1 MKSPAGV
8 ELKEI
13 APDAYAREV
22 LPMTAE
28 LWAGRRDLDTY
39 VSQTLAIARS
49 GYGRRHYRTLG
60 LFDGKVTVATFKR
73 YERVVHDGPRRLRA
87 LGIGAVFTPEKY
99 RGRGYA
105 SVMLGH
111 ALDQARADGYDL
123 AYLFSDIR
131 PQFYQPLGFKSLA
144 SREISLRADT
154 LGKRRLEVV
163 RLEDG
168 DWSGVR
174 RCFELC
180 SRLQGFGFTRTP
192 LVWEWLRLRM
202 AQFSD
207 HKYGQQ
213 TNLVARRGRGI
224 AAYVLGVRAPE
235 RDAYLVD
242 EFGFADAEAAELIPA
257 LLRAAAGD
265 LRRIVGWL
273 PPAGARELLPRGS
286 VRKRKT
292 ATLMAAPL
300 SPDGVRLL
308 KSAALPGTS
317 DFCWATDHI

>member
-1 MKSPAGV
+1 MK
-8 ELKEI
+8 LKEI
-13 APDAYAREV
+13 APEAYARDV
-22 LPMTAE
+22 LPLTAG
-28 LWAGRRDLDTY
+28 LWAGPRDIATY

-49 GYGRRHYRTLG
+49 GYGRRHYRTVG
-60 LFDGKVTVATFKR
+60 LFDGTVTVSSFKR
-73 YERVVHDGPRRLRA
+73 YERVVHDGPRRLHA
-87 LGIGAVFTPEKY
+87 IGIGAVYTPEEF

-105 SVMLGH
+105 SVMLGL
-111 ALDQARADGYDL
+111 ALDRAKADGCDV
-123 AYLFSDIR
+123 AYLFSDIQ
-131 PQFYQPLGFKSLA
+131 PQFYEPFGFRTLA
-144 SREISLRADT
+144 SRELSLRADT

-163 RLEDG
+163 RLEES

-180 SRLQGFGFTRTP
+180 SHLQPFGFTRTP

-202 AQFSD
+202 AQFSE
-207 HKYGQQ
+207 HKNRQQ

-242 EFGFADAEAAELIPA
+242 EYGFADAEAAALIPA

-265 LRRIVGWL
+265 LRRVTGWL
-273 PPAGARELLPRGS
+273 PPMGARELLPRGS

-300 SPDGVRLL
+300 TSDGKRLL
-308 KSAALPGTS
+308 EAAQQPSSA
-317 DFCWATDHI
+317 DFCWTMDHI

>member
-1 MKSPAGV
+1 MTPVPAV

-22 LPMTAE
+22 LPLTAP
-28 LWAGRRDLDTY
+28 LWAGNRDLETY
-39 VSQTLAIARS
+39 VSQSLAVARS
-49 GYGRRHYRTLG
+49 GYGRRHYRTVG
-60 LFDGKVTVATFKR
+60 LFENAVTVASFKR

-87 LGIGAVFTPEKY
+87 LGIGAVFTPEAF

-111 ALDQARADGYDL
+111 ALDRAKADGYDL

-131 PQFYQPLGFKSLA
+131 PQFYEPLGFRTLA

-163 RLEDG
+163 RLEDS

-180 SRLQGFGFTRTP
+180 SRLAPSGFTRTQ
-192 LVWEWLRLRM
+192 LVWEWIRLRM
-202 AQFSD
+202 AQFTE
-207 HKYGQQ
+207 HKHGQQ

-235 RDAYLVD
+235 RDAYFVD
-242 EFGFADAEAAELIPA
+242 EYGFADDAAAELIPA

-286 VRKRKT
+286 VRKRKNSV
-292 ATLMAAPL
+292 LMAAPL
-300 SPDGVRLL
+300 TAPGSRVV
-308 KSAALPGTS
+308 KAALVPS
-317 DFCWATDHI
+317 VHDFCWATDHI

>member
-1 MKSPAGV
+1 VTIPGG
-8 ELKEI
+8 LQLREI
-13 APDAYAREV
+13 PPEVYAREV
-22 LPMTAE
+22 LPLTFGMWGA
-28 LWAGRRDLDTY
+28 RRDLDTY
-39 VSQTLAIARS
+39 VAHTLAVARS

-60 LFDGKVTVATFKR
+60 LYDGSALLASFKR
-73 YERVVHDGPRRLRA
+73 YERVVRDGPRRIRA
-87 LGIGAVFTPEKY
+87 MGIGAVFTPQEL

-105 SVMLGH
+105 SIMLAH
-111 ALDQARADGYDL
+111 AMDHAKGAGYDA

-131 PQFYQPLGFKSLA
+131 PQFYEALGYRALP

-154 LGKRRLEVV
+154 LGKRRLEVI

-180 SRLQGFGFTRTP
+180 GRLAPAGFTRTP
-192 LVWEWLRLRM
+192 LVWELLRLRD
-202 AQFSD
+202 AQFSG
-207 HKYGQQ
+207 HAYGQQ

-242 EFGFADAEAAELIPA
+242 EFGFADDAAAELIPA

-273 PPAGARELLPRGS
+273 PPPGARELLPRGS
-286 VRKRKT
+286 VRKRKSH
-292 ATLMAAPL
+292 LFMAAPL
-300 SPDGVRLL
+300 SSDGTRFVQ
-308 KSAALPGTS
+308 SALAPSQS
-317 DFCWATDHI
+317 DFCWVTDHV